1 MVRPNGPPHFEKGGL
16 VPVGQQHPRPLDP
29 ARRFRPRADNRAQRR
44 QIEATGPCRDCKDR
58 SGHIHSLLMILAPLI
73 VAKGQTDQAA
83 PATKW
88 VAGILSAADRRI
100 LTAEDVARIESY
112 EGDGRVLHDMM
123 RTILPLPRA
132 IWYEATSI
140 ADRGMQIVHGYA
152 IAPAPGGGSIMSEVR
167 VLVGFLDLNT
177 SL

>member
-1 MVRPNGPPHFEKGGL
+1 
-16 VPVGQQHPRPLDP
+16 
-29 ARRFRPRADNRAQRR
+29 
-44 QIEATGPCRDCKDR
+44 
-58 SGHIHSLLMILAPLI
+58 LMILAPLI

-132 IWYEATSI
+132 IWYEATTI
-140 ADRGMQIVHGYA
+140 ADRGMQIVCGYA
-152 IAPAPGGGSIMSEVR
+152 IAPAPGGLDIATALYVPAHRRMFGPVGPARMTPAGIIPPGGIDDESWSGLLAAASIAVR
-167 VLVGFLDLNT
+167 AIMFIRKPP
-177 SL
+177 